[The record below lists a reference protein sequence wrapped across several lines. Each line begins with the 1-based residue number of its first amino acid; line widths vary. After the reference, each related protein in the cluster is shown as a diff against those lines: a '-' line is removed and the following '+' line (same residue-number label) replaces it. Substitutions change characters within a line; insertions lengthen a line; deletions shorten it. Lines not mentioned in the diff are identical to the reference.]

1 MDPELDFHEQGE
13 DFLSGINLTPFV
25 DIIFNLLI
33 FFMLTATLALPEA
46 LEVDLPSARAPQQQA
61 PTELVITIDAR
72 GIVRIAGK
80 AILEDPFETIVSLVR
95 RENPQIATVLTDRK
109 APVQAL
115 ITVMDALRAAG
126 QTKVSV
132 ATVAESERSSS

>member
-46 LEVDLPSARAPQQQA
+46 LEVDLPSARAPEQQA

-72 GIVRIAGK
+72 GRVRIAGN
-80 AILEDPFETIVSLVR
+80 AISENLFETIVSLVR
-95 RENPQIATVLTDRK
+95 RENPQITTVFTDRK
-109 APVQAL
+109 APVQSL

-126 QTKVSV
+126 QTKVSI

>member
-46 LEVDLPSARAPQQQA
+46 MEVNLPSARTPQQEA
-61 PTELVITIDAR
+61 PLELVIQIDAD
-72 GIVRIAGK
+72 GQVRAEGQEITGDVFA
-80 AILEDPFETIVSLVR
+80 AILTKVQQEKPEAVTVFSDR
-95 RENPQIATVLTDRK
+95 R

-115 ITVMDALRAAG
+115 VTVMDALRAAG
-126 QTKVSV
+126 QNRVSI
-132 ATVAESERSSS
+132 ATTASEE